1 MLIRAIIP
9 WGIGLSA
16 TWLLFPTAGQAQL
29 DGSYLGTSVE
39 DGLPAMWEN
48 PAANPFDLWQ
58 GAAALSDTEPL
69 EFQGRLDLEGS
80 AFSLRGNVYL
90 DDKAAALIPSVTY
103 DISVMERANV
113 YFGGGYAIVN
123 GQAQG
128 TDIGD
133 QNGLVLSAGAEAELL
148 PGTIIY
154 GNTQYGIN
162 TQSDGER
169 PMTFQLGIGRSL

>member
-1 MLIRAIIP
+1 MRAIVP

-16 TWLLFPTAGQAQL
+16 IFLLFPTAVQAQL
-29 DGSYLGTSVE
+29 EGSYLGTSVE
-39 DGLPAMWEN
+39 DGLPAMLEH
-48 PAANPFDLWQ
+48 PAATPLDLLPEATQ
-58 GAAALSDTEPL
+58 LSGTEPL
-69 EFQGRLDLEGS
+69 KYQGRLDLEGS

-90 DDKAAALIPSVTY
+90 DDEAAAIIPSVTY

-113 YFGGGYAIVN
+113 YFGGGYAIIN

-128 TDIGD
+128 TEIGD
-133 QNGLVLSAGAEAELL
+133 QNGFVLSAGAEAELL

-162 TQSDGER
+162 TQADGER